1 MKSLKTIV
9 IFLLM
14 SFLINYVGPVAV
26 CINADVERAEKARPK
41 VSVIVPVYNVEPY
54 LCECLDSVKNQT
66 LRDIE
71 IICVDDGS
79 PDNCGR
85 ILDEYAKEDERFI
98 IIHQENKGLPM
109 ARQAGMDVARGEY
122 MKHVDSDDYLDV
134 EALEI
139 CYNEAKKDDVDIL
152 VHGAYAFNQDKQ
164 RIVRQFPYQLI
175 TDQQFSTFGAAV
187 WNKLYKSEFIRKN
200 NFNYY
205 GAANIGEDQYFNMQ
219 CVPLAQKIKTI
230 LNMLY
235 YYRKHNSSMLASSS
249 RIKHTVDLQHNIS
262 KVYKAW
268 TEHGFFSRENAR
280 NSFLKWVIQVCH
292 WPNDRQICKMF
303 CDTLNSLDPTLLT
316 DKKLI
321 SQLTKTERKK
331 LNKIVFSE
339 NPTLFKRNTHKFKLR
354 RAA

>member
-26 CINADVERAEKARPK
+26 CINADAERAEKARPK

-79 PDNCGR
+79 PDNCGE

-122 MKHVDSDDYLDV
+122 MKHVDSDDYLDL

-139 CYNEAKKDDVDIL
+139 CYNEAQKDDVDIL
-152 VHGAYAFNQDKQ
+152 VHGAYAFNEKKQ
-164 RIVRQFPYQLI
+164 WIYREFPYQLI
-175 TDQQFSTFGAAV
+175 TEQQFKFYTPFV
-187 WNKLYKSEFIRKN
+187 WSHMYKSDFIKQN
-200 NFNYY
+200 GINYN
-205 GAANIGEDQYFNMQ
+205 GARNYREDQYFNMQ
-219 CVPLAQKIKTI
+219 CVPLAKNIKTVP
-230 LNMLY
+230 NVLY
-235 YYRKHNSSMLASSS
+235 YYRQRPSSMVHSINPIDKSADWFHNVKLVFNQWNDK
-249 RIKHTVDLQHNIS
+249 KHFKKS
-262 KVYKAW
+262 
-268 TEHGFFSRENAR
+268 NAKI
-280 NSFLKWVIQVCH
+280 SFLQWILKMNF
-292 WPNDRQICKMF
+292 WPNNKEICKMF

-321 SQLTKTERKK
+321 SQLTKREREK

-339 NPTLFKRNTHKFKLR
+339 NPTLFKKNTHQFRLR
-354 RAA
+354 RVA